1 MKKLTLYLM
10 PLLILLLVSSCSN
23 FRAEKEIVTVEKI
36 IKPTIALATKP
47 NAVIMKNAD
56 VIVITEN
63 NLDDVIQK
71 VKALQGGQFVVYG
84 LDLKSFENLAINMEQ
99 IKRYIEQQNEVILY
113 YEKAVTKE
121 PEIVE
126 EDLDG

>member
-1 MKKLTLYLM
+1 
-10 PLLILLLVSSCSN
+10 
-23 FRAEKEIVTVEKI
+23 
-36 IKPTIALATKP
+36 
-47 NAVIMKNAD
+47 MKNAD

-63 NLDDVIQK
+63 NLDEVIQK

-113 YEKAVTKE
+113 YEKAVREE
-121 PEIVE
+121 PKIVE
-126 EDLDG
+126 EDLDKKEVFQHSYHTNQQSKVLHKERNLSLQL

>member
-36 IKPTIALATKP
+36 IKPTIALATNP
-47 NAVIMKNAD
+47 NPVIMKNSD

-63 NLDDVIQK
+63 NLDEVIQK

-113 YEKAVTKE
+113 YEKAVREE
-121 PEIVE
+121 PKIVE

>member
-23 FRAEKEIVTVEKI
+23 FRAEKEVVTVEKI
-36 IKPTIALATKP
+36 IKPTIALSTKP
-47 NAVIMKNAD
+47 NPVIMKNSD
-56 VIVITEN
+56 VIVITED
-63 NLDDVIQK
+63 NLDEVIQK

-113 YEKAVTKE
+113 YEKAVREE
-121 PEIVE
+121 PKIVE

>member
-36 IKPTIALATKP
+36 IKSTIALATKP
-47 NAVIMKNAD
+47 NPVIMKNAD

-63 NLDDVIQK
+63 NLDEVIQK

-113 YEKAVTKE
+113 YEKAVREE
-121 PEIVE
+121 PKIIE

>member
-23 FRAEKEIVTVEKI
+23 FRAEKEVVTVEKI
-36 IKPTIALATKP
+36 IKPTIALATNP
-47 NAVIMKNAD
+47 NPVIMKNAD

-63 NLDDVIQK
+63 NLDEVIQK

-113 YEKAVTKE
+113 YEKAVKE
-121 PEIVE
+121 EPKIVE

>member
-10 PLLILLLVSSCSN
+10 LLLILLLVSSCSN
-23 FRAEKEIVTVEKI
+23 FRAEKEVVTVEKI

-47 NAVIMKNAD
+47 NPVIMKNSD
-56 VIVITEN
+56 VIVITED
-63 NLDDVIQK
+63 NLDEVIQK

-113 YEKAVTKE
+113 YEKAVREE
-121 PEIVE
+121 PKIIE

>member
-36 IKPTIALATKP
+36 INPTIALAPKP
-47 NAVIMKNAD
+47 NPVIMKNSD
-56 VIVITEN
+56 VIVITED
-63 NLDDVIQK
+63 NLDEVIEK

-113 YEKAVTKE
+113 YEKAVREE
-121 PEIVE
+121 PKIVE

>member
-47 NAVIMKNAD
+47 NTVIMKNAD

-63 NLDDVIQK
+63 NLDEVIQK

-113 YEKAVTKE
+113 YEKAVREE
-121 PEIVE
+121 PKIIE

>member
-36 IKPTIALATKP
+36 IKQTIALATKP
-47 NAVIMKNAD
+47 NPEIMKNAD

-63 NLDDVIQK
+63 NLDEVIQK

-113 YEKAVTKE
+113 YEKAVREE
-121 PEIVE
+121 PKIVE

>member
-47 NAVIMKNAD
+47 NPVIMKNSD
-56 VIVITEN
+56 VIVITED
-63 NLDDVIQK
+63 NLDEVIER

-99 IKRYIEQQNEVILY
+99 IKRYIEQQNEVDRKSTRLNSSH
-113 YEKAVTKE
+113 
-121 PEIVE
+121 
-126 EDLDG
+126 

>member
-47 NAVIMKNAD
+47 NPVIMKNAD

-63 NLDDVIQK
+63 NLDEVIQK
-71 VKALQGGQFVVYG
+71 VYFTRKETYHF
-84 LDLKSFENLAINMEQ
+84 N
-99 IKRYIEQQNEVILY
+99 
-113 YEKAVTKE
+113 YE
-121 PEIVE
+121 
-126 EDLDG
+126 

>member
-47 NAVIMKNAD
+47 NPVIMKNAD

-63 NLDDVIQK
+63 NLDEVIQK

-113 YEKAVTKE
+113 YEKAVTW
-121 PEIVE
+121 E
-126 EDLDG
+126 EESDEKVLQ

>member
-47 NAVIMKNAD
+47 NPVIMKNSD
-56 VIVITEN
+56 VIVITED
-63 NLDDVIQK
+63 NLD
-71 VKALQGGQFVVYG
+71 
-84 LDLKSFENLAINMEQ
+84 
-99 IKRYIEQQNEVILY
+99 EVFS
-113 YEKAVTKE
+113 TKTFF
-121 PEIVE
+121 
-126 EDLDG
+126 G

>member
-23 FRAEKEIVTVEKI
+23 FRAEKEVVTVEKI

-47 NAVIMKNAD
+47 NPVIMKNAD

-63 NLDDVIQK
+63 NLDEVIQK

-99 IKRYIEQQNEVILY
+99 IKRYIEQQKEIIIY
-113 YEKAVTKE
+113 YEEAAKPRKKDEVKK
-121 PEIVE
+121 
-126 EDLDG
+126 

>member
-36 IKPTIALATKP
+36 IKPTIALATNP
-47 NAVIMKNAD
+47 NPVIMKNAD

-63 NLDDVIQK
+63 NLDEVIQK

-84 LDLKSFENLAINMEQ
+84 LDLNSFENLAINMEQ

-113 YEKAVTKE
+113 YEKAVREE
-121 PEIVE
+121 PKIVE

>member
-23 FRAEKEIVTVEKI
+23 FRAEKEVVTVEKI
-36 IKPTIALATKP
+36 IKPTIALATKANP
-47 NAVIMKNAD
+47 VIMKNAD

-63 NLDDVIQK
+63 NLDEVIQK

-113 YEKAVTKE
+113 YEKAVREE
-121 PEIVE
+121 PKIVE

>member
-23 FRAEKEIVTVEKI
+23 FRAEKEVVTVEKI

-47 NAVIMKNAD
+47 KPVIMKNAD
-56 VIVITEN
+56 EKVITEN
-63 NLDDVIQK
+63 NLDEVIQK

-113 YEKAVTKE
+113 YEKAVREE
-121 PEIVE
+121 PKIIE

>member
-1 MKKLTLYLM
+1 M

-23 FRAEKEIVTVEKI
+23 FRAEKEVVTVEKI

-47 NAVIMKNAD
+47 NPVIMKNAD

-63 NLDDVIQK
+63 NLDEVIQK

-113 YEKAVTKE
+113 YEKAVREE
-121 PEIVE
+121 PKIIE

>member
-47 NAVIMKNAD
+47 NPVIMKNSD
-56 VIVITEN
+56 VILSLIH
-63 NLDDVIQK
+63 I
-71 VKALQGGQFVVYG
+71 
-84 LDLKSFENLAINMEQ
+84 
-99 IKRYIEQQNEVILY
+99 
-113 YEKAVTKE
+113 
-121 PEIVE
+121 
-126 EDLDG
+126 

>member
-1 MKKLTLYLM
+1 MQKLTSYLM

-36 IKPTIALATKP
+36 IKPTIALAAKP
-47 NAVIMKNAD
+47 NPILMKNSD
-56 VIVITEN
+56 VILITEE
-63 NLDDVIQK
+63 NLDEVIQK

-113 YEKAVTKE
+113 YEKSVKD
-121 PEIVE
+121 EIVE

>member
-47 NAVIMKNAD
+47 NPVIMKNSD

-63 NLDDVIQK
+63 NLDEVIQK

-84 LDLKSFENLAINMEQ
+84 LVVYALVLWITKK
-99 IKRYIEQQNEVILY
+99 IK
-113 YEKAVTKE
+113 
-121 PEIVE
+121 
-126 EDLDG
+126 G

>member
-1 MKKLTLYLM
+1 MAST
-10 PLLILLLVSSCSN
+10 LLLSSCSWKP
-23 FRAEKEIVTVEKI
+23 EKEIVTVEKI

-47 NAVIMKNAD
+47 NPVIMKNSD

-63 NLDDVIQK
+63 NLDEVIQK

-113 YEKAVTKE
+113 YEKSVKD
-121 PEIVE
+121 EIVE

>member
-47 NAVIMKNAD
+47 NPVIINH
-56 VIVITEN
+56 
-63 NLDDVIQK
+63 
-71 VKALQGGQFVVYG
+71 
-84 LDLKSFENLAINMEQ
+84 LKTLRLTWNKSKGI
-99 IKRYIEQQNEVILY
+99 
-113 YEKAVTKE
+113 
-121 PEIVE
+121 
-126 EDLDG
+126 